1 MRDRHLFVVLG
12 ESVLFRLSKKKLNV
26 KPLLF
31 EILLHYIWTSYT
43 FSFRCAVTKAELSL
57 MSNSHFIGLN
67 LSVTAI
73 LCNLQ
78 LKKKDIVN
86 NQNQQI
92 KYRNIDSLYW
102 LSHTPLN
109 DSTSGQRP
117 QLYNFLYFITRLLN
131 NRTVKLLYKFQANA
145 TEQFYFVPW
154 FPRFQ
159 IDRRQSVHFWH
170 NSSPTRWIR
179 LQNTKENKWQSVS
192 YNFSRATTP
201 RQSKCVY

>member
-1 MRDRHLFVVLG
+1 MSSRTVTYTFHLFVVLG
-12 ESVLFRLSKKKLNV
+12 ESVWFRLNKKKSNV

-31 EILLHYIWTSYT
+31 EIVLHYIWTSYT

-57 MSNSHFIGLN
+57 MSNSHFIGLH

-109 DSTSGQRP
+109 GSTWRQRP
-117 QLYNFLYFITRLLN
+117 QLYNILYFITRLLN

-170 NSSPTRWIR
+170 NSSPTR
-179 LQNTKENKWQSVS
+179 
-192 YNFSRATTP
+192 
-201 RQSKCVY
+201 